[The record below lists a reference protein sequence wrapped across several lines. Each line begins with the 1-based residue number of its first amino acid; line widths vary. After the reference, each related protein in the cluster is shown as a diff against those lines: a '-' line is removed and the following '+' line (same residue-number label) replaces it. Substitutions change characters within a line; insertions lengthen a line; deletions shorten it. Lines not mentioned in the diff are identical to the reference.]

1 MADLVGKQLGNYR
14 LTQLLGQG
22 GFAEVYLGEH
32 IYLDTQAAIKV
43 LSTRLESDEIEQFRT
58 EARTIARLVHS
69 HIVRVLDF
77 GVDGTTPFLVID
89 YAPNGNLRKR
99 HPAEVPLPLPTIVD
113 YVNQIASALQ
123 YAHDQKVIHRDI
135 KPENMLLGRH
145 NDVLVSD
152 FGIALIVSSKSYS
165 TQSRQ
170 DLVGTIAYMAPEQI
184 QSQASPASDQYALGI
199 VVYEWLCGTRPFQG
213 SFAEVAVKHTLA
225 SVPSLRGKI
234 PMLSTDVEA
243 VVMKALEKN
252 PDARFTSIREFAVAL
267 EQAYRRNPASTTTP
281 LAISSLDA
289 PSLPVDTIPLSHVV
303 EVSLVTPLPEAN
315 LSSLPAT
322 VTTSSTD
329 RTPAAEREHSTSQGL
344 LTPVL
349 PVQGYPRKV
358 SRRAVALG
366 LAGIVVVSVVGGGI
380 AWLEHSQSSQ
390 PVSTTGMDTDKT
402 PALFTYRGHSG
413 YVWLAA
419 WSPDGKRIATASSD
433 KTVQVWDAANGGHPY
448 IYTGHSDST
457 YAVAWS
463 PNGRRIA
470 STSYDTTVQVWDAEG
485 GHPFTYSGHTL
496 WVWTVRWS
504 PDGKR
509 IASAGGDRTVQV
521 WDATNGNRLTTYT
534 GHADFV
540 FAVAWSPDG
549 RYIASSG
556 ADGTVQVWDAAQG
569 HNLYTYSSYSSSLIW
584 SAAWSPDGG
593 RVASAGSD
601 RTVQLWDAM
610 DGGHLFVYY
619 GHSDTVYSVAWS
631 PDGKRI
637 VSAGEDRTAQVWDAI
652 DGSNASM
659 YSGHTNAV
667 RSVAWASDNKR
678 IVSAS
683 WDKTAQVWKV
693 E

>member
-1 MADLVGKQLGNYR
+1 
-14 LTQLLGQG
+14 
-22 GFAEVYLGEH
+22 
-32 IYLDTQAAIKV
+32 
-43 LSTRLESDEIEQFRT
+43 
-58 EARTIARLVHS
+58 
-69 HIVRVLDF
+69 
-77 GVDGTTPFLVID
+77 
-89 YAPNGNLRKR
+89 
-99 HPAEVPLPLPTIVD
+99 
-113 YVNQIASALQ
+113 
-123 YAHDQKVIHRDI
+123 
-135 KPENMLLGRH
+135 
-145 NDVLVSD
+145 
-152 FGIALIVSSKSYS
+152 
-165 TQSRQ
+165 
-170 DLVGTIAYMAPEQI
+170 MAPEQI

-225 SVPSLRGKI
+225 AVPSLREKI

-252 PDARFTSIREFAVAL
+252 PNARFTSIKEFAVAL
-267 EQAYRRNPASTTTP
+267 EQAYQRNPASITTP

-315 LSSLPAT
+315 LSSLPST

-329 RTPAAEREHSTSQGL
+329 GTPADERENSTSQGL

-349 PVQGYPRKV
+349 SVQGYPRKV

-366 LAGIVVVSVVGGGI
+366 LAGIVVASVVGGGI
-380 AWLEHSQSSQ
+380 VWLEHSQSSQ
-390 PVSTTGMDTDKT
+390 QVSTTGMDTDKT

-413 YVWLAA
+413 YVWSAA

-470 STSYDTTVQVWDAEG
+470 SASYDTTVQVWDAEG
-485 GHPFTYSGHTL
+485 GHPFTYSGHTS

-504 PDGKR
+504 PDGKH

-534 GHADFV
+534 GHADSV

-637 VSAGEDRTAQVWDAI
+637 ASAGEDRTAQVWDAI
-652 DGSNASM
+652 DGNNASM

-683 WDKTAQVWKV
+683 WDKTAQVWKA